1 MHKPIFTETLNALSN
16 AALNKSKF
24 LESSKARYFVAS
36 MMGGFCIG
44 VAILFIV
51 IIGSLTYTPT
61 GYYRI
66 LMGMS
71 FGISISLVIMTGAE
85 LFTGNNMV
93 MLAGYLDKNAPIKIN
108 DMLWIW
114 ILCYL
119 GNFAGSI
126 VVGSLFAHSGA
137 YDTHDFLISLAISKT
152 TPVTP
157 LVLFVKG
164 ILCNVFTC
172 LAVLC
177 SLKMKSEFSK
187 LVMIFWCLFGF
198 TTSGYENSIANMAMF
213 TAAYILPNS
222 TLTLYQ
228 IFYNLVLTT
237 LGNITGGVA
246 LGVIYYYLGR
256 PAYCKR

>member
-1 MHKPIFTETLNALSN
+1 MFSEILERLSS
-16 AALNKSKF
+16 AAIYKASF
-24 LESSKARYFVAS
+24 LRSSKSRYFVAS
-36 MMGGFCIG
+36 MLAGVYIG

-51 IIGSLTYTPT
+51 LIGGIMQTPQ
-61 GYYRI
+61 GGHKI

-108 DMLWIW
+108 DMLLIW
-114 ILCYL
+114 LLCYF

-126 VVGSLFAHSGA
+126 VVGTLFAYSGA
-137 YDTHDFLISLAISKT
+137 YDTHDFLISLAVSKT
-152 TPVTP
+152 TPVAP

-164 ILCNVFTC
+164 ILCNLFTC

-177 SLKMKSEFSK
+177 SLKMKSEFAK

-237 LGNITGGVA
+237 LGNMTGGVM
-246 LGVIYYYLGR
+246 LGLTYYYLGNK
-256 PAYCKR
+256 PNT

>member
-1 MHKPIFTETLNALSN
+1 MLEHLSIAAINKTALI
-16 AALNKSKF
+16 KS
-24 LESSKARYFVAS
+24 SISRYFVAS
-36 MMGGFCIG
+36 MLAGVYIG

-51 IIGSLTYTPT
+51 IIGGLTHTSQ
-61 GYYRI
+61 GYHRV

-71 FGISISLVIMTGAE
+71 FGISISLVIMLGAE

-93 MLAGYLDKNAPIKIN
+93 FTAAVLSRAVGVG
-108 DMLWIW
+108 DMLFVWTV
-114 ILCYL
+114 CYL

-126 VVGSLFAHSGA
+126 VIGFLIAHSGL
-137 YDTHDFLISLAISKT
+137 DNSSEFLLSLAASKMT
-152 TPVTP
+152 ATPA
-157 LVLFVKG
+157 LELFIKG

-177 SLKMKSEFSK
+177 SFKMKEDVAK

-213 TAAYILPNS
+213 TAAYLLSDGTI
-222 TLTLYQ
+222 TLYM

-237 LGNITGGVA
+237 LGNMVGGCS
-246 LGVIYYYLGR
+246 LGLIYYFLG
-256 PAYCKR
+256 KRHA